1 MAAIAIVYAKLN
13 WAQIKPVL
21 RFNNFRW
28 SVLISLIAIA
38 VLFSLVVNISVS
50 QINVSLFR
58 SNTNLYD
65 PYRIYEF
72 PVLVMIYSIAL
83 MPALFEEL
91 AFRGVLYSYL
101 SRFLDDRLVVM
112 VTGFVF
118 AAIHLNFFSLVWL
131 IPFGIFIGSLRR
143 KI

>member
-1 MAAIAIVYAKLN
+1 MQKLN

-21 RFNNFRW
+21 RFNNFRLVC
-28 SVLISLIAIA
+28 SISLIAIA

-72 PVLVMIYSIAL
+72 PVLVMIYSI
-83 MPALFEEL
+83 
-91 AFRGVLYSYL
+91 V
-101 SRFLDDRLVVM
+101 
-112 VTGFVF
+112 
-118 AAIHLNFFSLVWL
+118 
-131 IPFGIFIGSLRR
+131 
-143 KI
+143 